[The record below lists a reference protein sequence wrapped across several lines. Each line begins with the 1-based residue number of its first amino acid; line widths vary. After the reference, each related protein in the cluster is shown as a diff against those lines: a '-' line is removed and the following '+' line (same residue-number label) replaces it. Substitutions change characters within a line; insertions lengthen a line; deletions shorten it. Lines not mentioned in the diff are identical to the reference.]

1 MESALTTFQIY
12 TLYYKCKMCFLYTY
26 LKILN
31 CFLRI
36 LNEYVKIR
44 QFFRHNFGLE
54 VHWIKTILTRKTFD

>member
-26 LKILN
+26 LKILS

-36 LNEYVKIR
+36 LNEYVKNR

-54 VHWIKTILTRKTFD
+54 VQ